1 MGDKMSRIV
10 WDESFSID
18 VEEIDSQHKIWIQTI
33 NDLHDALSRS
43 SSGNLSE
50 ETEKAVKIM
59 WDYTRFH
66 FETEE
71 AYMKRIKYPD
81 LLIHQALHDKFSLE
95 VMEIYNEI
103 KEGKQVLS
111 TVVMKMLLKWLQE
124 HILQDDKKIGLYLS
138 GQHSS

>member
-1 MGDKMSRIV
+1 
-10 WDESFSID
+10 
-18 VEEIDSQHKIWIQTI
+18 
-33 NDLHDALSRS
+33 
-43 SSGNLSE
+43 
-50 ETEKAVKIM
+50 M

-71 AYMKRIKYPD
+71 AYMKSINFPD
-81 LLIHQALHDKFSLE
+81 ILNHQAFHDKFSVE

-111 TVVMKMLLKWLQE
+111 IVVMKVLINWLQE
-124 HILQDDKKIGLYLS
+124 HILQEDKKIGLYLS

>member
-1 MGDKMSRIV
+1 MNGSL
-10 WDESFSID
+10 FGG
-18 VEEIDSQHKIWIQTI
+18 QTSGG
-33 NDLHDALSRS
+33 ND
-43 SSGNLSE
+43 N
-50 ETEKAVKIM
+50 EKAVKAM

-71 AYMKRIKYPD
+71 AYMKSINFPD
-81 LLIHQALHDKFSLE
+81 ILNHQAFHDKFSVE

-111 TVVMKMLLKWLQE
+111 TVVMKVLINWLQE
-124 HILQDDKKIGLYLS
+124 HILQEDKKIGLYLS